1 MEHHFSDRKQN
12 KRKLTSA
19 NAEPRMLNDFRFRE
33 QVHPRVAA
41 TEDGQN
47 AYLFLFHDSSIC
59 LFVYRRILTSY
70 QQCIVYSFDVRRG
83 PCCELS
89 YILSYV

>member
-1 MEHHFSDRKQN
+1 MEPHFSDRKQN

-33 QVHPRVAA
+33 QDHPRVAA

-59 LFVYRRILTSY
+59 LFVYRTI
-70 QQCIVYSFDVRRG
+70 
-83 PCCELS
+83 
-89 YILSYV
+89 